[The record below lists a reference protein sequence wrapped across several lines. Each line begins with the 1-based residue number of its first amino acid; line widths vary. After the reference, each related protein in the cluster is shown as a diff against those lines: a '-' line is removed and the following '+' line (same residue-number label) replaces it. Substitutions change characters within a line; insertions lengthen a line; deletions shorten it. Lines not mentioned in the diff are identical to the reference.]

1 MNDQNDFVNVAAYLK
16 KMAGIKPYGKAVIYP
31 ESRDIGG
38 RVAYTHLTFQ
48 QLDQESDRLAASLEK
63 IGITRGVRTVLM
75 VKPSIDFFVLIF
87 ALFKSGAVPV
97 VVDPGMGLRKMVS
110 CLKKTNPQAFIGIPA
125 AHILRILY
133 PRSFKTVKTCVTVGR
148 RFFWGGHSL
157 SKLRQIPF
165 KPFDIANT
173 LRQDTAAILFT
184 TGSTGPAKG
193 AIYSYG
199 NFDSQLRHIQS
210 HLKMNPDE
218 SDLSTFP
225 LFALFWPALGI
236 TSVIPDMDSTK
247 PANANPLK
255 LIESIS
261 DHGIT
266 NMFASP
272 ALLNR
277 LGKYGAI
284 KGIKL
289 PSLKR
294 VISAGAPV
302 SPQVIE
308 QFHSMLNTGVEIH
321 TPYGATEAVPIISIT
336 SDEIL
341 SETKMLSEQGYGI
354 CIGRPIN
361 DIDIRII
368 KITDDPI
375 EKWHS
380 DLLIDDREI
389 GEIVVCAEHVSAKY
403 YENPEADALSK
414 IHDNGR
420 IWHRMGDLGWKDTQG
435 RFWFCGRK
443 SHRVITDNKT
453 MFTIPC
459 ESIFNNHPRV
469 LRSALVGIGAA
480 PNQRPVICIELEKDV
495 RFSRKKEINRE
506 LLELAGSTHLTTSID
521 TILFHKSFPVDIRHN
536 SKIFRE
542 KLKVWAERKVKR

>member
-16 KMAGIKPYGKAVIYP
+16 KMAEIQPYGKAVIYP

-48 QLDQESDRLAASLEK
+48 QLDQESDRLAAALEK
-63 IGITRGVRTVLM
+63 IGITRSVRTVLM
-75 VKPSIDFFVLIF
+75 VKPGIDFFTLIF

-110 CLKKTNPQAFIGIPA
+110 CLKKTKPQAFIGIPA

-133 PRSFKTVKTCVTVGR
+133 TRSFKAINICVTVGR
-148 RFFWGGHSL
+148 RFFWGGHTL

-165 KPFDIANT
+165 KPFEIAKT
-173 LRQDTAAILFT
+173 LRHDTAAVLFT

-193 AIYSYG
+193 AIYTYG
-199 NFDSQLRHIQS
+199 NFDAQLRHIQG
-210 HLKMNPDE
+210 HLNLNPDE

-236 TSVIPDMDSTK
+236 TSVIPDMDSTR
-247 PANANPLK
+247 PAKANPQK

-277 LGKYGAI
+277 LGKYGTS
-284 KGIKL
+284 KGVKL

-302 SPQVIE
+302 SPQIIE
-308 QFHSMLNTGVEIH
+308 QFHSMLSDGAEIH

-341 SETKMLSEQGYGI
+341 SETKILSEQGYGI

-361 DIDIRII
+361 DIDIHII
-368 KITDDPI
+368 KITDDSI
-375 EKWHS
+375 ERWNPN
-380 DLLIDDREI
+380 LIIEDREI
-389 GEIVVCAEHVSAKY
+389 GEIVVCADHVSQKY
-403 YENPEADALSK
+403 YQNPEADALSK

-443 SHRVITDNKT
+443 GHRVITDDKT
-453 MFTIPC
+453 LFTIPC

-469 LRSALVGIGAA
+469 FRSALVGIGAA
-480 PNQRPVICIELEKDV
+480 PNQKPVICIELEKDV
-495 RFSRKKEINRE
+495 RLSRKKEIKRE

-542 KLKVWAERKVKR
+542 KLKVWAEKKIK

>member
-1 MNDQNDFVNVAAYLK
+1 MNNQNDFVNVAAYLK
-16 KMAGIKPYGKAVIYP
+16 KMAEIQPYKKSVIYP
-31 ESRDIGG
+31 ESRDINR

-48 QLDQESDRLAASLEK
+48 QLDQESDRLAVALEK

-75 VKPSIDFFVLIF
+75 VKPSINFFAIIF
-87 ALFKSGAVPV
+87 ALFKLGAIPV

-110 CLKKTNPQAFIGIPA
+110 CLKKTKPQAFIGIPV
-125 AHILRILY
+125 AHILRVISSG
-133 PRSFKTVKTCVTVGR
+133 SFKTVKTCVTVGR
-148 RFFWGGHSL
+148 KIFWGGHTL
-157 SKLRQIPF
+157 KKLKQTPF
-165 KPFDIANT
+165 KHFKMAKT
-173 LRQDTAAILFT
+173 LRHDTAAILFT

-193 AIYSYG
+193 VIYSYG
-199 NFDSQLRHIQS
+199 NFDAQLHHIQS
-210 HLKMNPDE
+210 HLKMNPEE

-225 LFALFWPALGI
+225 LFALFWPALGV
-236 TSVIPDMDSTK
+236 TSVIPDMDATK
-247 PANANPLK
+247 PAKANPKK
-255 LIESIS
+255 LIEAIN

-272 ALLNR
+272 ALLKR
-277 LGKYGAI
+277 LGEYGAS

-302 SPQVIE
+302 SPQIIE
-308 QFHSMLNTGVEIH
+308 LFHSMLETDAKIH

-368 KITDDPI
+368 KISDEPI

-380 DLLIDDREI
+380 NLLIDDIEI
-389 GEIVVCAEHVSAKY
+389 GEIIVCADHVSSQY
-403 YENPEADALSK
+403 YDNPSANALSK
-414 IHDNGR
+414 INDKGR

-435 RFWFCGRK
+435 RIWFCGRK
-443 SHRVITDNKT
+443 SHRVITDVKT
-453 MFTIPC
+453 MFSIPS

-469 LRSALVGIGAA
+469 LRSALVGIGSA
-480 PNQRPVICIELEKDV
+480 PNQKPVICIELEKGV
-495 RFSRKKEINRE
+495 RFSRKKEIKEE
-506 LLELAGSTHLTTSID
+506 LLELAGSTHLTSNID
-521 TILFHKSFPVDIRHN
+521 TVLFHKSFPVDIRHN

-542 KLKVWAERKVKR
+542 KLKVWAEKKMKA